1 MAQSLTTNM
10 EPGSNLHL
18 CFELDEKTYAINTSC
33 VMEVIMLPALSTP
46 QKLPENIV
54 GILNYNSIL
63 INVIDIRKILNLPV
77 KAYEPSNQVIII
89 KGEESLIAVIA
100 DKVSDF
106 FSANP
111 GNIQPTSFDL
121 NKSLIKSFYHSNE
134 KIINILNP
142 ISLENALKQSKGNE
156 SSIDYPKL
164 FPSDALSTAKL
175 TKRAAD
181 IASKINF
188 NLDTDFFSKDQ
199 YIIFKINSHTY
210 CLDSSY
216 VKELINI
223 KNYTITKIPYTPEYL
238 KGIINLKGDF
248 YTVVSL
254 KEFIQFNE
262 YNKIKEEK
270 IIVLEAKDLR
280 LALLVDDILDAVS
293 VSKDQIHNKND
304 IKLEDMYIK
313 AEIYY
318 DNKVY
323 NLLDIERLLNDKKLY
338 IE

>member
-1 MAQSLTTNM
+1 M
-10 EPGSNLHL
+10 
-18 CFELDEKTYAINTSC
+18 
-33 VMEVIMLPALSTP
+33 
-46 QKLPENIV
+46 
-54 GILNYNSIL
+54 
-63 INVIDIRKILNLPV
+63 
-77 KAYEPSNQVIII
+77 
-89 KGEESLIAVIA
+89 
-100 DKVSDF
+100 
-106 FSANP
+106 
-111 GNIQPTSFDL
+111 
-121 NKSLIKSFYHSNE
+121 
-134 KIINILNP
+134 
-142 ISLENALKQSKGNE
+142 
-156 SSIDYPKL
+156 
-164 FPSDALSTAKL
+164 
-175 TKRAAD
+175 
-181 IASKINF
+181 
-188 NLDTDFFSKDQ
+188 
-199 YIIFKINSHTY
+199 
-210 CLDSSY
+210 
-216 VKELINI
+216 INI

>member
-63 INVIDIRKILNLPV
+63 INVTDIRKMLNLPV
-77 KAYEPSNQVIII
+77 RAYLPSNQVIII
-89 KGEESLIAVIA
+89 KGEESLIAIIV

-106 FSANP
+106 LSANP

-121 NKSLIKSFYHSNE
+121 SKSLIKSFYHHE
-134 KIINILNP
+134 DKIINILNP
-142 ISLENALKQSKGNE
+142 VSMENILKVFKGHE
-156 SSIDYPKL
+156 SPIDYPKL
-164 FPSDALSTAKL
+164 FPTDEVSIAQLE
-175 TKRAAD
+175 KRAAD
-181 IASKINF
+181 IATKVNF
-188 NLDTDFFSKDQ
+188 NLDTDFFGKDQ
-199 YIIFKINSHTY
+199 YIIFKINSHIY
-210 CLDSSY
+210 CLDSGY
-216 VKELINI
+216 VKELINL
-223 KNYTITKIPYTPEYL
+223 KNYHITKIPYTPGYI

-248 YTVVSL
+248 YSVISL
-254 KEFIQFNE
+254 KEFINFNS
-262 YNKIKEEK
+262 YNEDKEEK
-270 IIVLEAKDLR
+270 IIVIESKDLK
-280 LALLVDDILDAVS
+280 LALLVDDIIDAVN

-304 IKLEDMYIK
+304 MKLQDMYIK
-313 AEIYY
+313 AEIYS

-323 NLLDIERLLNDKKLY
+323 NLLDIERFINDKKLY
-338 IE
+338 VE